1 MDKRYNAVSIQEQ
14 IQMREKAYADVL
26 ANPQWPL
33 RESVLHIKKVMRLTT
48 TDIAKLSKLGYRTV
62 QDIESGASLGTVKTM
77 NQIFGIIGLR
87 LGVVSK
93 NTEDGQ

>member
-1 MDKRYNAVSIQEQ
+1 MDRRYNPVSIQEQ

-26 ANPQWPL
+26 ANPQWSL
-33 RESVLHIKKVMRLTT
+33 RESILHIKKVMRLTT
-48 TDIAKLSKLGYRTV
+48 SDIAKLSRLGYRTV

-77 NQIFGIIGLR
+77 NQIFGMIGLR

-93 NTEDGQ
+93 DGDVA

>member
-1 MDKRYNAVSIQEQ
+1 MDKRYNTVSIQEQ

-26 ANPQWPL
+26 ANPQWSL
-33 RESVLHIKKVMRLTT
+33 RESILYIKKVMRLTT
-48 TDIAKLSKLGYRTV
+48 TDIAKLARLGHRTV
-62 QDIESGASLGTVKTM
+62 QDIESGTSLGTVKTM

-93 NTEDGQ
+93 NTDIEK

>member
-14 IQMREKAYADVL
+14 IRMREKAYADVL
-26 ANPQWPL
+26 ANPQWSL
-33 RESVLHIKKVMRLTT
+33 RESILHIKKVMRLTT
-48 TDIAKLSKLGYRTV
+48 ADIAKLAKLGYRTV

-87 LGVVSK
+87 LGIVSK
-93 NTEDGQ
+93 SATDDQ

>member
-26 ANPQWPL
+26 ANPQWSL
-33 RESVLHIKKVMRLTT
+33 RESILHIKKVMRLTT
-48 TDIAKLSKLGYRTV
+48 ADIAKLAKLGYRTV

-87 LGVVSK
+87 LGIVSK
-93 NTEDGQ
+93 SATDDQ

>member
-1 MDKRYNAVSIQEQ
+1 MDKRYNTVSIQEQ

-26 ANPQWPL
+26 ANPQWSL
-33 RESVLHIKKVMRLTT
+33 RESILHIKKVMRLTT
-48 TDIAKLSKLGYRTV
+48 TDIAKLARLGHRTV
-62 QDIESGASLGTVKTM
+62 QDIESGTSLGTVKTM

-93 NTEDGQ
+93 NTDIEK